1 MTKFFENKYYNYI
14 VLIIFSFLRFG
25 GDALFYSYVVRFYRS
40 FNFNDFSLGLLL
52 SIIPFMAVLGNAFL
66 SKFATSL
73 KKNVIILKIW
83 MLIEAVILML
93 TGFMNNFYILLVLA
107 IISNF
112 CNNSFYNLFDT
123 FIVEITSKIGK
134 TYASGRIFGT
144 LSYIVFSFT
153 GGFLISFFT
162 YKYTFLLAGILF
174 FLSFICF
181 FFFRFDKDR
190 LNKNSTE
197 VTTYK
202 EVFSNKSFIFYFLFI
217 ILFYS
222 SFLLTDTLFSL
233 YSKDINISD
242 SKFGM
247 FFSLAVLIEALFLFL
262 LGIKFSSNKF
272 FKVSIFLSCL
282 VLILR
287 CLIFSIPNL
296 NEYVYLSAE
305 LLRGVSYSLLL
316 ISNVNILICILGK
329 SSYSKGLF
337 ICLSIVQLF
346 QTLGAFFIPKLISF
360 TSYTFAFSMI
370 IGICLLSLV
379 FLSISFK
386 LLKNQEAKINNLR

>member
-329 SSYSKGLF
+329 YSYSKGLF

-346 QTLGAFFIPKLISF
+346 QALGAFFIPKLISF